1 MFDLNDDLLT
11 DAADVVFDFSHYAD
25 KIRILGKEDNQ
36 SVEMLNGTLS
46 IKTEA
51 TDSEASTSLELAT
64 GFDTRLEYSYL
75 ELEFIQPEIA

>member
-1 MFDLNDDLLT
+1 
-11 DAADVVFDFSHYAD
+11 
-25 KIRILGKEDNQ
+25 
-36 SVEMLNGTLS
+36 MLNGTLS